1 MKNVAFYTLGCKVNQ
16 YETEA
21 MEEIFEKKGYK
32 VVPFEGK
39 ADFYIINTCT
49 VTNLGD
55 RKSRQMIRKA
65 KKNNKDSVIA
75 VVGCYAQVAPDEVLN
90 IEEVDVVVGTSERN
104 SIVEL
109 CEIAAQKKEKIKVV
123 KNIME
128 ENSFEELKIENIKS
142 RTRAYIKIQD
152 GCNQYC
158 TYCIIPYAR
167 GPIRSR
173 NLESIIREGKRLSET
188 GFKEII
194 LTGIHVASYGKDLEN
209 TSLIDVI
216 EEINRIQGIERIR
229 LSSLEPTLITEE
241 FMMRLSQL
249 DKVCDHFHLSLQS
262 GSDSVLKRMNRKY
275 TTKEYKDIVDR
286 IRKYMPYAGITTD
299 IIVGFPQE
307 TEEEFM
313 ETYNF
318 AKNIG
323 FSRVHVFKYSP
334 RRGTP
339 AAKFKNQIHGNTK
352 NRRSQKLI
360 ELGDRLTKEFNKN
373 FIGNTLDVLFE
384 EESNEKEGYIEG
396 YTTNYIRTLTKIND
410 NDKYDLRGQIL
421 PVKIKGLS
429 GEFLIGEIEEF

>member
-1 MKNVAFYTLGCKVNQ
+1 MKNVAFHTLGCKVNQ

-21 MEEIFEKKGYK
+21 MEEMFEKKGYK
-32 VVPFEGK
+32 VVPFEEK

-90 IEEVDVVVGTSERN
+90 IEEVDVVIGTSERN
-104 SIVEL
+104 RIVEL
-109 CEIAAQKKEKIKVV
+109 CEIAAQKKGKIKVV

-128 ENSFEELKIENIKS
+128 EDSFEELKIENIKS

-173 NLESIIREGKRLSET
+173 NLESIIREGKRLSKA

-194 LTGIHVASYGKDLEN
+194 LTGIHVASYGKDLGD

-216 EEINRIQGIERIR
+216 EEINKIQGIERIR

-249 DKVCDHFHLSLQS
+249 NKVCDHFQ
-262 GSDSVLKRMNRKY
+262 DRKSV
-275 TTKEYKDIVDR
+275 V
-286 IRKYMPYAGITTD
+286 
-299 IIVGFPQE
+299 
-307 TEEEFM
+307 
-313 ETYNF
+313 
-318 AKNIG
+318 
-323 FSRVHVFKYSP
+323 
-334 RRGTP
+334 
-339 AAKFKNQIHGNTK
+339 
-352 NRRSQKLI
+352 
-360 ELGDRLTKEFNKN
+360 
-373 FIGNTLDVLFE
+373 
-384 EESNEKEGYIEG
+384 
-396 YTTNYIRTLTKIND
+396 
-410 NDKYDLRGQIL
+410 
-421 PVKIKGLS
+421 
-429 GEFLIGEIEEF
+429 